1 MKTKTAAA
9 VVALMLA
16 SACNKGAG
24 GNAAVANAA
33 ATSAPAAPNAVA
45 AAPAPAAPVADLAGA
60 RRMIDAVY
68 TPYTRDASDDYF
80 RFFTPE
86 LNAAIDR
93 AGEGAVEADPLCECQ
108 DMSHF
113 TYSVQSLAPEAGGA
127 LARVAI
133 TNNGEPKTITLH
145 LVQRGADWRIADVG
159 DGARSFAA
167 SLRR

>member
-1 MKTKTAAA
+1 MKTKTVAA
-9 VVALMLA
+9 VAALMLA
-16 SACNKGAG
+16 SACNKVAG
-24 GNAAVANAA
+24 GNAVVANAA
-33 ATSAPAAPNAVA
+33 APAASNAVA
-45 AAPAPAAPVADLAGA
+45 AAPAPAPAAPAADLAGA

-80 RFFTPE
+80 RYFTPE

-108 DMSHF
+108 DMAHF
-113 TYSVQSLAPEAGGA
+113 TYRVQSLEPEAGGA
-127 LARVAI
+127 VARVAI

-159 DGARSFAA
+159 NGANSLTA

>member
-9 VVALMLA
+9 VAALLLA

-24 GNAAVANAA
+24 GNAAVANQP
-33 ATSAPAAPNAVA
+33 APVASNAVA
-45 AAPAPAAPVADLAGA
+45 AAPAATPAAPAADLAGA
-60 RRMIDAVY
+60 RRLIDAVY
-68 TPYTRDASDDYF
+68 TPYTRDETQDYF
-80 RFFTPE
+80 RYFTPE

-108 DMSHF
+108 DMTHF
-113 TYSVQSLAPEAGGA
+113 TYRVRSIEPESAGA

-133 TNNGEPKTITLH
+133 TNNGEAKTITLH

-159 DGARSFAA
+159 DGAGGFAA